1 MRAALSFVFILILCG
16 AGFAESLTLEE
27 CVRKVKLEG
36 DLRDRLRPVLM
47 TTEARQR

>member
-1 MRAALSFVFILILCG
+1 MSFVFILVLCG

-36 DLRDRLRPVLM
+36 ILRDRLRRMLM
-47 TTEARQR
+47 TTEARRR